1 MKYPPDTAAGTMAV
15 AKQGISAAGSCFVI
29 LRPRLA
35 VQ

>member
-1 MKYPPDTAAGTMAV
+1 MKYPPYTAAGTMAA
-15 AKQGISAAGSCFVI
+15 AKQGISAAGSYFVV